1 MFLLTGVNIGCCT
14 STTDDLVVEVIDTA
28 HADFV
33 SNPDYPAFLPLPGT
47 EIQFADASQGAA
59 SWYWD
64 FGDGI
69 SGEGHH
75 IAHSFTE
82 VGVYYVT
89 IGRKSYSG
97 NVTLVR

>member
-1 MFLLTGVNIGCCT
+1 MLHLHQ
-14 STTDDLVVEVIDTA
+14 DDLVVEVIDTA

-82 VGVYYVT
+82 EGVYYVT
-89 IGRKSYSG
+89 MRQEIVQRKRDAGAVRVYSH
-97 NVTLVR
+97 